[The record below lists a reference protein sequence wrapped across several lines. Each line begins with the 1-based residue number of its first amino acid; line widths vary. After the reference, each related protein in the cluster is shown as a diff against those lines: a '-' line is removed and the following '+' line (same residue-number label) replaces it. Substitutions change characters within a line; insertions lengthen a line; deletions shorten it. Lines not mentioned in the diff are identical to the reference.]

1 MPITQLSG
9 YRKGGSVLERNE
21 QLMVTDI
28 SNLINSINSGGGEQ
42 VVGTSIWANGF
53 KVIGCISE
61 NISLPDNSNLEFTS
75 PLSMCAGY
83 TLTIPSGTNL
93 TIV

>member
-75 PLSMCAGY
+75 PLAMCAGY
-83 TLTIPSGTNL
+83 TLTIPTGTNL